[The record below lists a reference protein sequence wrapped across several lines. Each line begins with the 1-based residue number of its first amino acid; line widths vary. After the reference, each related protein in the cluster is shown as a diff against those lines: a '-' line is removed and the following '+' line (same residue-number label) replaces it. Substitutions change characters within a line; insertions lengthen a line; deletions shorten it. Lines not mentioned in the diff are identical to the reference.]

1 MFAFRRSHRQL
12 QLNMLNSVTFNVK
25 LQFVP
30 YKGLTLRAFLESPYN
45 VHHMYFH
52 CDQIPRSQ
60 DVLEKYGVLKGSF
73 FKHVMGDITESL

>member
-12 QLNMLNSVTFNVK
+12 QLNMLNSVTFSVK

-30 YKGLTLRAFLESPYN
+30 YKGLTLWTFLESPYN
-45 VHHMYFH
+45 VHNMYFH

-60 DVLEKYGVLKGSF
+60 DVLEK
-73 FKHVMGDITESL
+73 

>member
-1 MFAFRRSHRQL
+1 
-12 QLNMLNSVTFNVK
+12 MLNSVTFSVK

-30 YKGLTLRAFLESPYN
+30 YKGLTLQAFLESPYN

-60 DVLEKYGVLKGSF
+60 DVLEK
-73 FKHVMGDITESL
+73 